1 MLEMKLLNVTNRTL
15 ALRTLQR
22 RVLPWRPAGSAL
34 RALIRAGVTLGVVTL
49 GVVGCSAP
57 PGTNVGN
64 AGPRGMGNPGAGGGV
79 MGTSGASGL
88 SPSMSVTGGTQT
100 GAGGATGVAPLP
112 MDVLL
117 DDFTDGDAVLS
128 SAGFA
133 GRWRTYSD
141 ETSTV
146 TPPVDA
152 DITPSEGAVHVTGSG
167 FSEWGVGLTVDL
179 NNPSGQRSPADLS
192 AYRGLKIKA
201 RGTGSVEIELVI
213 PATTGVD
220 EAGGTCTAAEGCFGH
235 YSANLVLAAE
245 YSEQVIQF
253 SQLRQPEWALGAPL
267 DLTKVL
273 AINFLSRAGN
283 GSAASI
289 DLWVDS
295 VALAAPLAPTTGQG
309 PGSVATVNDGT
320 NPFAGR
326 ALHSDGGAAYGAFN
340 SAQGADRDLL
350 SKVAMNPSAFWLNG
364 GDPGRAGSIV
374 DGAGGDYTVMV
385 AYNIPDR
392 DCNGES
398 AGGAGSPAEYQGW
411 IDGMASSLQGKEAA
425 IILEPDALAL
435 LRAGCGEATT
445 GLISYAVNALRQNPG
460 VAVYIDGGHSNWI
473 AAGEMANRLRSAG
486 IEQATGFAVNV
497 SNFQPT
503 AALVDYGRSLSG
515 LVGGKPFV
523 VDTSR
528 NGQGARGDEWCNPAG
543 AGLGEAPTTATGD
556 PAVHAFL
563 WVKRPGESD
572 GACGQCAGT
581 PAGQFCTSYALELAR
596 NAVF

>member
-1 MLEMKLLNVTNRTL
+1 MLETKLLNVTNHDTALGVLSSATL
-15 ALRTLQR
+15 
-22 RVLPWRPAGSAL
+22 GSVM
-34 RALIRAGVTLGVVTL
+34 RAGVTLAAVTL
-49 GVVGCSAP
+49 GAVACSAP
-57 PGTNVGN
+57 PGTGTRNDGPPGMANV
-64 AGPRGMGNPGAGGGV
+64 GAGGSVTG
-79 MGTSGASGL
+79 MSGASGL
-88 SPSMSVTGGTQT
+88 NPSVSATGGAAA
-100 GAGGATGVAPLP
+100 GAGSPAAPLP

-117 DDFTDGDAVLS
+117 DDFGDGDAVLS

-141 ETSTV
+141 GTSMV

-152 DITPSEGAVHVTGSG
+152 DITPSEGAVRVTGSG
-167 FSEWGVGLTVDL
+167 FSDWGVGLTVDL
-179 NNPSGQRSPADLS
+179 NNPSGQRLPADLS
-192 AYRGLKIKA
+192 AYRGLKLDV
-201 RGTGSVEIELVI
+201 RGTGSVEIEIVT

-220 EAGGTCTAAEGCFGH
+220 EAGGTCAAAEGCFGH
-235 YSANLVLAAE
+235 YSASLVLSAE
-245 YSEQVIQF
+245 YSEQVVQF
-253 SQLRQPEWALGAPL
+253 SQLRQPDWALAAPL

-273 AINFLSRAGN
+273 AINFLSRVGT
-283 GSAASI
+283 GPASI

-295 VALAAPLAPTTGQG
+295 VSLAAPLAPTTSQV

-326 ALHSDGGAAYGAFN
+326 ELHADGGAAFSAYN

-350 SKVAMNPSAFWLNG
+350 NKVASNPSAFWLNG

-374 DGAGGDYTVMV
+374 DGAGGDYTVIV

-398 AGGAGSPAEYQGW
+398 AGGAASPAEYQGW

-445 GLISYAVNALRQNPG
+445 GLISYAVSSLRQNPG

-473 AAGEMANRLRSAG
+473 PAGEMANRLRSAG

-528 NGQGARGDEWCNPAG
+528 NGQGARGAEWCNPAG

-572 GACGQCAGT
+572 GACGQCAST
-581 PAGQFCTSYALELAR
+581 NAGQFCTSYALELAR

>member
-1 MLEMKLLNVTNRTL
+1 MLETKLLNVTNRNT
-15 ALRTLQR
+15 ARVSSPWGPTG
-22 RVLPWRPAGSAL
+22 RVLAPVILAS
-34 RALIRAGVTLGVVTL
+34 VTLGVSA
-49 GVVGCSAP
+49 CSAP
-57 PGTNVGN
+57 PGTVLRDDGPPGMSN
-64 AGPRGMGNPGAGGGV
+64 AGAGGGV
-79 MGTSGASGL
+79 TGTGGASPGV
-88 SPSMSVTGGTQT
+88 SPTGGTPT
-100 GAGGATGVAPLP
+100 GAGGATAVTPLP

-117 DDFTDGDAVLS
+117 DDFSDGDAVIS

-146 TPPVDA
+146 TPPVNT
-152 DITPSEGAVHVTGSG
+152 DITPSEGALHVTGSG
-167 FSEWGVGLTVDL
+167 FSQWGVGLTVDL
-179 NNPSGQRSPADLS
+179 NNPSGQRLSADLS
-192 AYRGLKIKA
+192 DYRGLKIKA
-201 RGTGSVEIELVI
+201 RGTGSVEIEVVM

-235 YSANLVLAAE
+235 YAANLVLSAE

-253 SQLRQPEWALGAPL
+253 TQLRQPEWALGAPL

-273 AINFLSRAGN
+273 AINFLSRVGT
-283 GSAASI
+283 GPASI
-289 DLWVDS
+289 DLWIDS
-295 VALAAPLAPTTGQG
+295 VSLAAPLAPTTGQA
-309 PGSVATVNDGT
+309 PGSGATVNDGT

-326 ALHSDGGAAYGAFN
+326 ALHADGGAAYGAYE

-350 SKVAMNPSAFWLNG
+350 SKVALNPSAFWLTG

-374 DGAGGDYTVMV
+374 DGAGGDYTVLV
-385 AYNIPDR
+385 AYNIPNR
-392 DCNGES
+392 DCNGQS

-411 IDGMASSLQGKEAA
+411 IDGISNSLQGKEAA

-435 LRAGCGEATT
+435 LQAGCGEATT
-445 GLISYAVNALRQNPG
+445 GLIGYAVNALRQNPG
-460 VAVYIDGGHSNWI
+460 IAVYIDGGHSNWI

-503 AALVDYGRSLSG
+503 DALLNYGRSLSG

-528 NGQGARGDEWCNPAG
+528 NGQGARGGEWCNPAG
-543 AGLGEAPTTATGD
+543 AGLGNAPTTTTGD

-581 PAGQFCTSYALELAR
+581 PAGQFCVSYALELAR

>member
-1 MLEMKLLNVTNRTL
+1 MLETKLLNVTNRNK
-15 ALRTLQR
+15 A
-22 RVLPWRPAGSAL
+22 
-34 RALIRAGVTLGVVTL
+34 LGVL
-49 GVVGCSAP
+49 GAVSLWSVSLGAVSLAAVSLAAVACSAP
-57 PGTNVGN
+57 PGTGLRDDGPPGMAN
-64 AGPRGMGNPGAGGGV
+64 AGAGGGIS
-79 MGTSGASGL
+79 GTSGASGL
-88 SPSMSVTGGTQT
+88 SAGLTPMGGAPT
-100 GAGGATGVAPLP
+100 GAGGSAGVAPPP

-117 DDFTDGDAVLS
+117 DDFSDGDAVIS

-133 GRWRTYSD
+133 GRWQTYSD
-141 ETSTV
+141 GTSTV
-146 TPPVDA
+146 VPPVA
-152 DITPSEGAVHVTGSG
+152 TDITPLEGAVHVTGSG
-167 FSEWGVGLTVDL
+167 FSDWGVGLTVDL
-179 NNPSGQRSPADLS
+179 NNPSGQRQPADLS

-201 RGTGSVEIELVI
+201 RGTGSVEIELVT

-220 EAGGTCTAAEGCFGH
+220 EAGGACTAAEGCFGH
-235 YSANLVLAAE
+235 YAASLVLSAE

-253 SQLRQPEWALGAPL
+253 SQLRQPEWALSVPL

-273 AINFLSRAGN
+273 AINFLSRVGT
-283 GSAASI
+283 GPASM

-295 VALAAPLAPTTGQG
+295 VSLAAPLAPTTGQT

-326 ALHSDGGAAYGAFN
+326 GLHSDAGAAFGAYN
-340 SAQGADRDLL
+340 SAQGADRELL
-350 SKVAMNPSAFWLNG
+350 SKVALNPSAFWLNG

-374 DGAGGDYTVMV
+374 DGAGGDYTVLV

-435 LRAGCGEATT
+435 LQAGCGEATT
-445 GLISYAVNALRQNPG
+445 ELISYAVTALRQNPG

-473 AAGEMANRLRSAG
+473 PAGEMANRLRSAG

-503 AALVDYGRSLSG
+503 DALVNYGRSLSG

-528 NGQGARGDEWCNPAG
+528 NGQGARGAEWCNPAG